1 MFDLG
6 FGDSYLLRDLLFTYL
21 NPSGYVQTF
30 LKKENLG
37 YEFDD
42 IKIRNYVRDL
52 LKDFTGVNYNS
63 VILTHGGTG
72 GVLASVRALGH
83 KVGTYDDLHY
93 IFYPEIFKNTG
104 VFYSKN
110 EAKFLL
116 TSSPNNPTGLISSGE
131 VFNGDVIWDA
141 VYHTPA
147 YMPRHLLNQKP
158 KHTVAVGSFSKLLGL
173 NGARI
178 GYVATND
185 YMLANK
191 IVKYSEVETLGVSN
205 PSLMLLKTVVDR
217 VDINLF
223 SDDAGKLMDDNRE
236 QMSKIDYL
244 FDSYVP
250 ETGMFYFPK
259 IDVKSLK
266 ILEKAKIKYIEGNLC
281 GDPQRIRLSLG
292 QTRDITKKAVEAI
305 LKADKVKG

>member
-21 NPSGYVQTF
+21 NPSGYVQAF

-37 YEFDD
+37 YGYDES
-42 IKIRNYVRDL
+42 KIRNYVKDL
-52 LKDFTGVNYNS
+52 LRDFTGTNYNS

-72 GVLASVRALGH
+72 GVLASVRGMGH
-83 KVGTYDDLHY
+83 KIGKFDPVHY
-93 IFYPEIFKNTG
+93 IYYPEIFKNCN
-104 VFYSKN
+104 VFYS
-110 EAKFLL
+110 ETDAQFML
-116 TSSPNNPTGLISSGE
+116 TSSPNNPTGDLSSGE

-147 YMPRHLLNQKP
+147 YMPRSLLKEKP
-158 KHTVAVGSFSKLLGL
+158 NHSVVVGSFSKLVGL
-173 NGARI
+173 NGVRI

-185 YMLANK
+185 HILANK
-191 IVKYSEVETLGVSN
+191 IAKYSEIETLGLSN
-205 PSLMLLKTVVDR
+205 PSLALLNNVVDR

-223 SDDAGKLMDDNRE
+223 SDDAGRLMDDNRE
-236 QMSKIDYL
+236 EMLKIEHL
-244 FDSYVP
+244 FGSYVP
-250 ETGMFYFPK
+250 ETGMFYFAK
-259 IDVKSLK
+259 IDPKVIQ
-266 ILEKAKIKYIEGNLC
+266 ILDKAQIKYIEGSLC

-305 LKADKVKG
+305 LKADKVRG